1 MKSSKGR
8 PYSSDLATRPRPVV
22 CPYSPNT
29 CLSSSSPAA
38 PGLSILLPRI
48 RMGQELS
55 CSSVNKASSSTLL
68 STNLNNT
75 STFKFRPSDC
85 MICVIFSSSPGPVTA
100 VYKEHDGVHGGEVIL
115 PDPPGLVMAPKIESG
130 KPGAKLTEA
139 DNKLKQ
145 KSFYLILS
153 KESSSDVG

>member
-75 STFKFRPSDC
+75 STFKFKPSDC
-85 MICVIFSSSPGPVTA
+85 MICVIWLVCLLQ
-100 VYKEHDGVHGGEVIL
+100 VVHEMQLPQAMQLYQNLVCTIRQEFDAACFFLVVSVRLYTYYRIGGARGTL
-115 PDPPGLVMAPKIESG
+115 L
-130 KPGAKLTEA
+130 L
-139 DNKLKQ
+139 
-145 KSFYLILS
+145 
-153 KESSSDVG
+153 